1 MRSLLTVTELA
12 EHLRV
17 SKQQIYNLTH
27 RKAIPVK
34 KVGRLLRFDSDE
46 IETWLASGGL
56 P

>member
-1 MRSLLTVTELA
+1 MKALLTPGELA
-12 EHLRV
+12 ERLRV
-17 SKQQIYNLTH
+17 SKQQVYNLTH